1 MTPGKSTSLDLS
13 VQSFPFRTHQMI
25 EYCHEHEA
33 DTACFLEG
41 ESGDWNVVAIK
52 NKHRLEEVHLD
63 KFKVCQSKEKDG
75 KAAFESFRKQLGNY
89 GFIRVNKAR
98 KVMLYTHRDNLFR
111 KGDITALKDI
121 KILPPTKKDDVS
133 VNEAE
138 SITECREVKAEL
150 AAVKTQLQKVEKQI
164 QDNQSA
170 VKTQLQNI
178 EKQMHDNQR
187 EFMDLIYF
195 LAGHRTGADGRH
207 NWPVSHLNGLK
218 RLREDNSSSES
229 CSSSTIQAP
238 HSVSVV
244 TKTTITS
251 TTPIESVAHGEQ
263 KAVSEDGTTETM
275 DSDPSSPS
283 LSGTNSSQEVPEG
296 GLQYDLDSFDI
307 GDNVPLDRFEIR
319 RLMNDFDNGSLQT
332 LDASSSSKPPTETTK
347 SIPPCQAPKRMKM
360 HKRQTSNS
368 SHASTL
374 SSLSTDGAFSST
386 SITGPRFRTNL
397 IRKHDDDVLCGNEDF
412 SSHPGNARHTSLVT
426 EYRLSY
432 AHATKGDKNNICAA
446 IVASIKTEG
455 GLFLERTPACGAG
468 HPGRACWL
476 ELSEERAKEYTACA
490 LEREMRKEHSGN
502 ISSSKDNGGQGNGG
516 QGNGGKGSEPGNEEG
531 SKDANSKGD
540 DSAQGGLD
548 RPGGSASGVVDYSN
562 GGSGTAWATA
572 FPINIPSVDVSVNE
586 ENVIKEEELS
596 GTEHSGDIS
605 SSKDNGGQGNGGKGS
620 ESGNG
625 EGSNDASSK
634 GDDSAQGGLD
644 GSGGSAS
651 GVFDYSS
658 GGSGA
663 VWATSVPINVPS
675 TDVSVNQENVIKEG
689 EELSGTEDISNINGL
704 SSDPTLS
711 KLQIAEEKSL
721 PHNSDHHVSDVL
733 KEEHLREGNLCVSF
747 SHISVRKYPIILGD
761 HPVCSNGPPVTMGWR
776 FRAETPVD
784 VDEYESTRPERR
796 KPWDLIMPPEKRR
809 TILIEEAGHTEWE
822 IREATRGAK
831 EVKKQRHKSARGICI
846 QEAIEATERT
856 FRVLRINNKSRR
868 KSRSKKHLQKDV
880 VISST
885 PLGFEHR
892 DSVAMLQSRAASKG

>member
-332 LDASSSSKPPTETTK
+332 LDASSSSKPPTETTT
-347 SIPPCQAPKRMKM
+347 SIPPCQASKRMKM

-490 LEREMRKEHSGN
+490 LEREMRKEHSG
-502 ISSSKDNGGQGNGG
+502 
-516 QGNGGKGSEPGNEEG
+516 
-531 SKDANSKGD
+531 
-540 DSAQGGLD
+540 
-548 RPGGSASGVVDYSN
+548 
-562 GGSGTAWATA
+562 
-572 FPINIPSVDVSVNE
+572 
-586 ENVIKEEELS
+586 
-596 GTEHSGDIS
+596 DIS

-675 TDVSVNQENVIKEG
+675 TDVSVKQENVIKE

-711 KLQIAEEKSL
+711 KLQIAEKKSL
-721 PHNSDHHVSDVL
+721 PQNSDHHVSDAL

-856 FRVLRINNKSRR
+856 FRGLRINNKNRR
-868 KSRSKKHLQKDV
+868 KSSSKKHLQKDGLA
-880 VISST
+880 SSA

-892 DSVAMLQSRAASKG
+892 DSVAMLQSRAAGKE